1 MKQWRS
7 LIITAAVGL
16 VLTIAAALLLEQYD
30 HKRIAERM
38 RTDAQSLEGNV
49 RGSLIRLLYAGEI
62 AGELLKV
69 SDNEPAQLLPQ
80 LRRAVN
86 SFYQSVQHI
95 TVLDQQLNFVD
106 QELLNGS
113 EEIIIES
120 YQGNPEQRLELQQ
133 SNNTTVLMPAL
144 NLSLKPHDLALFLP
158 IMNVDQHYY
167 VAMVIDAQELLK
179 STIHHHIIEGYQV
192 EVKQNN
198 ETIYTFAGNSELKN
212 EWNTEFT
219 IRVADQQWQ
228 FMVWPTPLKFSEMH
242 VVNSYIVPLLGMF
255 MTGFFMVLVSRIK
268 LQQQRY
274 DRLKLNNEEL
284 NRQLQ
289 KRDEIEKQLAYLS
302 EHDALT
308 EVPNRNALLR
318 YLQERL
324 PELAIRQGQLVAI
337 QLNVDHFKEINNA
350 LGHKIGDELLRRLA
364 HRIQRCPIT
373 FDFIARIGGDEFLV
387 VKEGV
392 TTDQQAT
399 EIADQL
405 VRIVKPEFYIN
416 SHEVYASAS
425 LGIAFANDADFD
437 ADNLLRHTDAALN
450 QAKKS
455 DYHGI
460 TIYNRTHQSELSKRQ
475 FLLEQLHKAVEAHRV
490 EVHYQPIFDLRSKH
504 VTGLEALMRWRQDD
518 GELALPEEFLSLIED
533 TGLIVP
539 LTDNLLKRVLNDYRE
554 WLAAGYS
561 QLTIHINLSG
571 KQLALPELPE
581 LLRTNLRRYNVPP
594 ENLYIEIR
602 EELYCS
608 HACQEDGVLAKLR
621 AIGVKLTVDG
631 TGLNF
636 ITMKAMQL
644 CPPYLLKIS
653 QALLSDIPHNKVQAL
668 IADTMIKFA
677 HERGIHICAV
687 GVETQQQIDFLLQRD
702 CLLAQGYFLARP
714 VPAEQVK
721 GMLEQPEPTNN
732 DTPFQE

>member
-7 LIITAAVGL
+7 LIITAVTGL
-16 VLTIAAALLLEQYD
+16 SITIAAALLLEQYD

-38 RTDAQSLEGNV
+38 RADAQSLEGNV

-62 AGELLKV
+62 AGELLKT
-69 SDNEPAQLLPQ
+69 SDSGPAQQLPQ
-80 LRRAVN
+80 LRRAVK

-95 TVLDQQLNFVD
+95 TVLDEKLNFID
-106 QELLNGS
+106 QELLNGA
-113 EEIIIES
+113 EQIIVDS
-120 YQGNPEQRLELQQ
+120 YQGSAEQFMKLQQ
-133 SNNTTVLMPAL
+133 STDTAILMPAH
-144 NLSLKPHDLALFLP
+144 NLSLNAHDLALFLP
-158 IMNVDQHYY
+158 IINVDQRYY
-167 VAMVIDAQELLK
+167 VAMVIDVQELLK

-198 ETIYTFAGNSELKN
+198 DLIYAFSGELKLKN
-212 EWNTEFT
+212 NWNTDFT
-219 IRVADQQWQ
+219 IRVANQQWQ

-242 VVNSYIVPLLGMF
+242 VINSYIVPLLGMF
-255 MTGFFMVLVSRIK
+255 ITGFFMLLVFRMK

-274 DRLKLNNEEL
+274 ERLKNNNEAL
-284 NRQLQ
+284 MLQLQ
-289 KRDEIEKQLAYLS
+289 KRDEIEQQLAYLS

-318 YLQERL
+318 YLHERL
-324 PELAIRQGQLVAI
+324 PELAIKQGQLVAI

-364 HRIQRCPIT
+364 HRIQRCPVK

-425 LGIAFANDADFD
+425 MGIAFANDADFD

-460 TIYNRTHQSELSKRQ
+460 NIYNRSHQSELSKRQ

-490 EVHYQPIFDLRSKH
+490 EVHYQPIFDLRSKQ

-518 GELALPEEFLSLIED
+518 GDLALPEEFLSLIED

-554 WLAAGYS
+554 WLMDDHA

-571 KQLALPELPE
+571 KQLALPELPD
-581 LLRTNLRRYNVPP
+581 LLQTNLRRYNVPP
-594 ENLYIEIR
+594 ENLYIEIH
-602 EELYCS
+602 EDLYCS
-608 HACQEDGVLAKLR
+608 HACQKDGVLAKLR

-636 ITMKAMQL
+636 ITMKAMQT

-653 QALLSDIPHNKVQAL
+653 QVLLSDIPHNRVQAL

-677 HERGIHICAV
+677 HERSIHICAV

-702 CLLAQGYFLARP
+702 CLSAQGYFLARP
-714 VPAEQVK
+714 VPAEQVP
-721 GMLEQPEPTNN
+721 GMLEHPDQTNN
-732 DTPFQE
+732 DTPYQE

>member
-7 LIITAAVGL
+7 LIITAGIGL
-16 VLTIAAALLLEQYD
+16 AITIASALTLEQYD

-38 RTDAQSLEGNV
+38 RADAQSLEGNV

-62 AGELLKV
+62 AGELLKM
-69 SDNEPAQLLPQ
+69 SDSAPAERLPQ

-95 TVLDQQLNFVD
+95 TVLDEQLRFVD

-113 EEIIIES
+113 EQIIVES
-120 YQGNPEQRLELQQ
+120 YQGTPEQLIKLQQ
-133 SNNTTVLMPAL
+133 SNDTTVLMPAH
-144 NLSLKPHDLALFLP
+144 NLSLNAHDLALFLP

-167 VAMVIDAQELLK
+167 VAMVIDVRELLK

-192 EVKQNN
+192 EVKQDNDL
-198 ETIYTFAGNSELKN
+198 IFTFSGDAAFKN
-212 EWNTEFT
+212 EWTTDFT
-219 IRVADQQWQ
+219 IRVANQQWQ

-242 VVNSYIVPLLGMF
+242 VINSYIVPLLGMF
-255 MTGFFMVLVSRIK
+255 VTGFFMVLIFRMK

-274 DRLKLNNEEL
+274 ERLKTNNEAL
-284 NRQLQ
+284 MQQLQ
-289 KRDEIEKQLAYLS
+289 KRDEIEQQLAYLS

-324 PELAIRQGQLVAI
+324 PELASHQGQLVAI

-364 HRIQRCPIT
+364 HRIQRCPVK

-399 EIADQL
+399 DIADQL

-425 LGIAFANDADFD
+425 MGIAFANDADFD

-460 TIYNRTHQSELSKRQ
+460 TIYNRSHQSELSKRQ
-475 FLLEQLHKAVEAHRV
+475 FLLEQLHKAVEADRV

-539 LTDNLLKRVLNDYRE
+539 LTDNLLKRVLNDYRQ
-554 WLAAGYS
+554 WLADDHA

-571 KQLALPELPE
+571 KQLALPELPD
-581 LLRTNLRRYNVPP
+581 LLQTNLRRYNVPP
-594 ENLYIEIR
+594 ENLYIEIH
-602 EELYCS
+602 EDLYCS
-608 HACQEDGVLAKLR
+608 HACQKDGVLAKLR

-653 QALLSDIPHNKVQAL
+653 QALLTDIPHNRVQAL

-677 HERGIHICAV
+677 HERSIHICAV

-702 CLLAQGYFLARP
+702 CLSAQGYFLARP
-714 VPAEQVK
+714 VPAEQVQ
-721 GMLEQPEPTNN
+721 GMLEHPDETNN
-732 DTPFQE
+732 DTPYQE